1 MSLINAITSAT
12 WAIEPQALAQ
22 IIGIVEDHASLSR
35 EEWAERLEAVEKQR
49 GRPLSN
55 DRKAVTVRDG
65 VATIEVVGPIVRRAD
80 MFSQI
85 SGMTSIETLAKDFGA
100 AMDDRTVHAIVLAVD
115 SPGGEV
121 TGVAEF
127 ADMIHA
133 ARSGPG
139 AKPVVAYIGGLG
151 ASAGYWIASAAERVV
166 CDSTALL
173 GSIGVV
179 QVVRDPSKSRDTSI
193 EFVSSQSPR
202 KWPDPTTGTGA
213 SQIQGVVDA
222 MASVFVAAVA
232 RNRDVPEATVLAD
245 FGGGGL
251 FVGGAAVAAG
261 LADAVG
267 SYESVLADLAAGR
280 LPSRTPEKAPEKAP
294 ATNAFAAQQQTLAAH
309 ATRIDSAGAIATRA
323 MTTRERGARR
333 AMPNLA
339 QMKERLMG
347 AIASMEDES
356 MSTNQ
361 QQHATDDEELQPIQS
376 STAQRLRQGD
386 FAPLRAVQGETL
398 VAAGRIEPDPRI
410 AAMEARLA
418 ESEAKN
424 KAQADQ
430 IFKINAARIQDQAVA
445 FADGEMLA
453 GRATPAEEEHL
464 VALYAQAAHDDAD
477 RPAAALGEGA
487 SRVGHLK
494 ATQALRSPH
503 GLTGERLADDTDAED
518 LARRAEGRTVK
529 VLALPPTTHAAA
541 SGDENA
547 PMSPERRKKLLDED
561 TTGRALREDEEKAEK
576 TAQNRPSR

>member
-55 DRKAVTVRDG
+55 DRRAVTVRDG

-100 AMDDRTVHAIVLAVD
+100 AMDDRTVRAIVLAVD

-179 QVVRDPSKSRDTSI
+179 QGVRDPSKSRDTSI
-193 EFVSSQSPR
+193 EFVSSQSPHKR
-202 KWPDPTTGTGA
+202 PDPTTGTGA

-280 LPSRTPEKAPEKAP
+280 LPARMPVVDDTPAP
-294 ATNAFAAQQQTLAAH
+294 ATGALPLAAASQRH
-309 ATRIDSAGAIATRA
+309 
-323 MTTRERGARR
+323 RGARPV
-333 AMPNLA
+333 MPNFA
-339 QMKERLMG
+339 QMKERLMS
-347 AIASMEDES
+347 AVASLEDDP
-356 MSTNQ
+356 MSANQ
-361 QQHATDDEELQPIQS
+361 QNDDQELQPIQS
-376 STAQRLRQGD
+376 PTAQRLRQAD
-386 FAPLRAVQGETL
+386 FAPVGAASRAAQVETL
-398 VAAGRIEPDPRI
+398 VATGRIEPDPRI

-453 GRATPAEEEHL
+453 GRAIPAEEEHL

-518 LARRAEGRTVK
+518 LARRAEGRAVK
-529 VLALPPTTHAAA
+529 VLALPTTTHSAA

>member
-12 WAIEPQALAQ
+12 WAIEPSALAQ
-22 IIGIVEDHASLSR
+22 IVGIVEDHAALSR

-49 GRPLSN
+49 GRSLSN

-65 VATIEVVGPIVRRAD
+65 VATIEVIGPIVRRAD
-80 MFSQI
+80 FFSQV
-85 SGMTSIETLAKDFGA
+85 SGMTSIDTLAKDFGA
-100 AMDDRTVHAIVLAVD
+100 AMDDRTVRAIVLAID

-127 ADMIHA
+127 ADMIYG
-133 ARSGPG
+133 ARSGPT

-166 CDSTALL
+166 VDTTALL

-179 QVVRDPSKSRDTSI
+179 QVMRDPSKSRDTSI
-193 EFVSSQSPR
+193 EFVSSQSPHKR
-202 KWPDPTTGTGA
+202 PDPTTGTGA
-213 SQIQGVVDA
+213 AQIQGVVDA

-251 FVGGAAVAAG
+251 FVGQAAVDAG

-267 SYESVLADLAAGR
+267 SYEGVLADLTAGR
-280 LPSRTPEKAPEKAP
+280 LPARP
-294 ATNAFAAQQQTLAAH
+294 AAQTAEKPGGVAAAFDTVQQTLAARTH
-309 ATRIDSAGAIATRA
+309 KSLTDVIVDRATTNRA
-323 MTTRERGARR
+323 RGARPT
-333 AMPNLA
+333 MPNFA

-347 AIASMEDES
+347 AIASMEDDP
-356 MSTNQ
+356 MSGTQ
-361 QQHATDDEELQPIQS
+361 QNDNDDQELQPIQS
-376 STAQRLRQGD
+376 PTAQQQRQGGYVPTR
-386 FAPLRAVQGETL
+386 PLDMARPATL
-398 VAAGRIEPDPRI
+398 EGGPLAAGRIEPDPRI

-418 ESEAKN
+418 ESEARN
-424 KAQADQ
+424 KAQAEQ

-453 GRATPAEEEHL
+453 GRATPAEAEHL

-477 RPAAALGEGA
+477 RPASTLSDGA

-503 GLTGERLADDTDAED
+503 GLTGERLAADTDAEA
-518 LARRAEGRTVK
+518 LAAAAEGRAVK
-529 VLALPPTTHAAA
+529 VLATPTTTHSADDKPKVVTQERKTALLNKSQIGRAAA
-541 SGDENA
+541 
-547 PMSPERRKKLLDED
+547 
-561 TTGRALREDEEKAEK
+561 TGK
-576 TAQNRPSR
+576 

>member
-100 AMDDRTVHAIVLAVD
+100 AMDDRTVRAIVLAVD

-127 ADMIHA
+127 ADMIYA
-133 ARSGPG
+133 ARSVPN

-179 QVVRDPSKSRDTSI
+179 QVVRDPSKSRDTSN
-193 EFVSSQSPR
+193 EFVSSQSPHKR
-202 KWPDPTTGTGA
+202 PDPTTGTGA

-232 RNRDVPEATVLAD
+232 RNRDVPETTVLAD

-261 LADAVG
+261 LADAVS

-280 LPSRTPEKAPEKAP
+280 LPEKTP
-294 ATNAFAAQQQTLAAH
+294 ATPSGHATPTSAASALPLAA
-309 ATRIDSAGAIATRA
+309 TSQK
-323 MTTRERGARR
+323 ERGARR
-333 AMPNLA
+333 AMPNFA

-347 AIASMEDES
+347 AIASMEDEP
-356 MSTNQ
+356 MSSNQ
-361 QQHATDDEELQPIQS
+361 QQNATDDEELQPIQS
-376 STAQRLRQGD
+376 ATARQMRQAD

-418 ESEAKN
+418 EFAAKN

-453 GRATPAEEEHL
+453 GRATPAEAEHL

-477 RPAAALGEGA
+477 RPASALGEGA

-494 ATQALRSPH
+494 ATQALRAPH
-503 GLTGERLADDTDAED
+503 GMTGERLADDINAEA
-518 LARRAEGRTVK
+518 LAGAAEGRTLK
-529 VLALPPTTHAAA
+529 VLAMPVTTHSAATK
-541 SGDENA
+541 DEGGNRA
-547 PMSPERRKKLLDED
+547 MADAALAATPE
-561 TTGRALREDEEKAEK
+561 GRAILAKRKEK
-576 TAQNRPSR
+576 TARS